1 MEIVLNSKF
10 FTELSVEQL
19 GEKTI
24 ELGYDGVD
32 ICVRPGHP
40 IHVDNVVE
48 ALPKAMKVWDGQN
61 LTCPLAT
68 AATDITNPNAP
79 EVEGLYVACA
89 EAGIPRLKIGFWRF
103 NEGDDYWQVIDAARR
118 ELEGFNAFSEKY
130 GVQTCYQIHSGAC
143 IGSNCAGLMHLIR
156 GFNPQHI
163 GAYPD
168 PGHLLLDGEDW
179 AMGLAMI
186 GDYLSV
192 IGIKDALYLSQPDH
206 TPPYVPCFVKLGD
219 GGVDWGRYLGLLYK
233 SGFDGPL
240 TVHTEYRFDESII
253 RQVGYAE
260 TTPPNLEQW
269 AKEDAVYLRNMLSS
283 LSAK

>member
-40 IHVDNVVE
+40 IHVNNVIE
-48 ALPKAMKVWDGQN
+48 ALPKAMKVWSGQN

-79 EVEGLYVACA
+79 EVEGLYAACA

-118 ELEGFNAFSEKY
+118 ELEGFSAFSEKY

-143 IGSNCAGLMHLIR
+143 IGSNCAGLMHLIN
-156 GFNPQHI
+156 GFDPQHV

-168 PGHLLLDGEDW
+168 PGHLALDGEDW
-179 AMGLAMI
+179 AMGLAII

-192 IGIKDALYLSQPDH
+192 IGIKDALYLPQPDH
-206 TPPYVPCFVKLGD
+206 TPPYIPCFVKVGD
-219 GGVDWGRYLGLLYK
+219 GCVDWERYLGLLCK
-233 SGFDGPL
+233 SGFEGPL

-269 AKEDAVYLRNMLSS
+269 AKEDAVYLRNILFS

>member
-48 ALPKAMKVWDGQN
+48 ALPKAMKVWQGQN

-103 NEGDDYWQVIDAARR
+103 NEGDDYWQVIDDARR
-118 ELEGFNAFSEKY
+118 ELEGFSAFSEKY
-130 GVQTCYQIHSGAC
+130 GVQTCYQIHSGALYWIKLRRANAPYQRVSIRSISAPIPIPGISFLMAR
-143 IGSNCAGLMHLIR
+143 IGR
-156 GFNPQHI
+156 
-163 GAYPD
+163 
-168 PGHLLLDGEDW
+168 
-179 AMGLAMI
+179 
-186 GDYLSV
+186 
-192 IGIKDALYLSQPDH
+192 
-206 TPPYVPCFVKLGD
+206 
-219 GGVDWGRYLGLLYK
+219 WG
-233 SGFDGPL
+233 
-240 TVHTEYRFDESII
+240 
-253 RQVGYAE
+253 
-260 TTPPNLEQW
+260 
-269 AKEDAVYLRNMLSS
+269 
-283 LSAK
+283 

>member
-19 GEKTI
+19 GEKAI

-40 IHVDNVVE
+40 IHIDNVME
-48 ALPKAMKVWDGQN
+48 ALPEAMQVWRGQN
-61 LTCPLAT
+61 LVCPLAT
-68 AATDITNPNAP
+68 AGTDITDPNAP
-79 EVEGLYVACA
+79 EVEGLYAACA

-103 NEGDDYWQVIDAARR
+103 NEEDDYWQVIDAARR
-118 ELEGFNAFSEKY
+118 NLEGFSAFSEKY
-130 GVQTCYQIHSGAC
+130 GVQTCYQIHSGPC
-143 IGSNCAGLMHLIR
+143 LGSNCAGLMHLIR
-156 GFNPQHI
+156 GFDPQHI

-168 PGHLLLDGEDW
+168 PGHLALDGEDW

-186 GDYLSV
+186 GDYLSIV
-192 IGIKDALYLSQPDH
+192 GIKDALYLPQPDH
-206 TPPYVPCFVKLGD
+206 TPPYVPCFVKVGD
-219 GGVDWGRYLGLLYK
+219 GCVDWHRYLGFLCK
-233 SGFDGPL
+233 SSFDVPL

-260 TTPPNLEQW
+260 TTPPNLEKW
-269 AKEDAVYLRNMLSS
+269 AKEDVVYLRNVLSS
-283 LSAK
+283 LGAK

>member
-48 ALPKAMKVWDGQN
+48 ALPKAMKVWHGQN
-61 LTCPLAT
+61 LTCPLVT

-79 EVEGLYVACA
+79 EVEGLYAACA

-103 NEGDDYWQVIDAARR
+103 NEGDDYWQVIDDARR
-118 ELEGFNAFSEKY
+118 ELEGFSAFSEKY
-130 GVQTCYQIHSGAC
+130 EVQTCYQIHSGPC

-156 GFNPQHI
+156 GFDPQHI

-219 GGVDWGRYLGLLYK
+219 GGVDWERYLGLLCE

-260 TTPPNLEQW
+260 TTPSNLEQW
-269 AKEDAVYLRNMLSS
+269 AKEDAVYLRNLLSS
-283 LSAK
+283 LDAE